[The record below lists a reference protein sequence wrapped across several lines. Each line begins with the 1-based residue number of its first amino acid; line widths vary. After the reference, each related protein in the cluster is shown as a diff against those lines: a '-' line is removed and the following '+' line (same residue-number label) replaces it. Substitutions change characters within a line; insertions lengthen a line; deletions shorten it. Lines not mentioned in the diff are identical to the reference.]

1 MNKKQ
6 PNMNVGAAG
15 LFFLFSLLFFIL
27 IYRFLSIQITGE
39 AHGQALA
46 ARAQQKYANETVIEA
61 VRGTIFDRNAEVI
74 AEDASAYTLVA
85 ILDDTVT
92 TNPEKPRHVDD
103 PAKTA
108 KVLAK
113 YIEMDEEEI
122 IERLTKDGAFQVE
135 FGVAGRDISHQIKS
149 ELEKEELP
157 GITFIKSSKR
167 FYPNGIFSSHLI
179 GFVEKREKENENGQT
194 ETIGQ
199 LGIEQSLN
207 EELTGKNGSLEVE
220 SDLWG
225 FLLPDGEKKVTP
237 AKNGNDVYLT
247 IDKKIQTFLEDA
259 INRVDEEYKPKKI
272 IALVADAKTGDILA
286 MGQRPTFH
294 PQTREG
300 IAQSWHNEIIETTI
314 EPGSTMKV
322 FTLAAAVEENV
333 FNPNE
338 TFESGSY
345 RVTPKSVPIRDHN
358 YGRGWGTISYLE
370 GIQRSSNVAVAKLV
384 NEKLGLDAYRNY
396 LTSFGFDQPTG
407 IDLPNEVVGKIQY
420 QWPIEKITTSFG
432 QGTTMT
438 PIQLVTATT
447 AIANDGKMMKPHVID
462 KILDSTT
469 GEVVK
474 QIEPEVVGTPISPET
489 AKRVRE
495 ILETTITDEDHGT
508 GGNYKIDG
516 YRVAGKTGTAQIP
529 GSDGK
534 YLTGHENFLFSFLG
548 MAPTDNPE
556 LIVYVAVQ
564 QPQIDESTNGSIPVS
579 MIFKPVM
586 KSSLQYLN
594 IQPSTIGK
602 ATSNEIPDVSGKN
615 VQEAVVTLQ
624 EKGLNPVVVG
634 KGTNVERQLP
644 EAGMITLEGEKV
656 LLKTSGDEV
665 ITPDMSEWSLRDT
678 MKFAEIAELKLNKA
692 GNGFV
697 SKQNIK
703 PGTAVAKG
711 EYLIVEL
718 TPPLHQKEKEE
729 EEEEMADSEEGDAE
743 NQNVEANSNTSS
755 ETEEVVTD

>member
-92 TNPEKPRHVDD
+92 TNPEKPRHVED
-103 PAKTA
+103 PVKTA

-122 IERLTKDGAFQVE
+122 LSRLTKDGAFQVE
-135 FGVAGRDISHQIKS
+135 FGAAGRDISHQIKS
-149 ELEKEELP
+149 ELEKEALP

-179 GFVEKREKENENGQT
+179 GFVEKREKENGQT

-300 IAQSWHNEIIETTI
+300 IAQSWYNEIIETTI

-358 YGRGWGTISYLE
+358 YGKGWGTISYLE

-384 NEKLGLDAYRNY
+384 NEKVGLDTYRNY

-438 PIQLVTATT
+438 PIQLVQAAT
-447 AIANDGKMMKPHVID
+447 AIANDGKMMKPRVID
-462 KILDSTT
+462 KIVDSNS

-474 QIEPEVVGTPISPET
+474 QVEPEVAGTPISAET
-489 AKRVRE
+489 AKQVRE
-495 ILETTITDEDHGT
+495 ILETTITDENGT
-508 GGNYKIDG
+508 GGRYKITG

-529 GSDGK
+529 GPDGK
-534 YLTGHENFLFSFLG
+534 YLTGNENFLFSFLG

-564 QPQIDESTNGSIPVS
+564 QPQIDENTNGSIPVS

-602 ATSNEIPDVSGKN
+602 ATSNEIPDVSGMS
-615 VQEAVVTLQ
+615 VEEAVVSLQ
-624 EKGLNPVVVG
+624 KKGLNPVVVG
-634 KGTNVERQLP
+634 KGTNIERQLP

-656 LLKTSGDEV
+656 LLKTTGEE
-665 ITPDMSEWSLRDT
+665 IIAPDMSEWSLRDT
-678 MKFAEIAELKLNKA
+678 MKFAEIADLKLNKA

-703 PGTAVAKG
+703 PGTSVSKG

-718 TPPLHQKEKEE
+718 TPPLRQKEKEE
-729 EEEEMADSEEGDAE
+729 KETTDSEEGDADS
-743 NQNVEANSNTSS
+743 QNVEASDSTSS